1 MIDET
6 FVCKALLRKAS
17 RVLVEEVLEEDE
29 TVTVDSNGRAER
41 EEPAVEDSPGRT
53 EEEEPA
59 AEDSITRAEVA
70 DRAGESGGSIESS
83 SDSVECRISRDGVRD
98 VIKRVVALKEE
109 EREEPGVKR

>member
-29 TVTVDSNGRAER
+29 TVIVDST
-41 EEPAVEDSPGRT
+41 GRT

-70 DRAGESGGSIESS
+70 DRAGESGGGIESS
-83 SDSVECRISRDGVRD
+83 SDSAECRTSRDGVCD
-98 VIKRVVALKEE
+98 VIEWFVALKEE
-109 EREEPGVKR
+109 KREEPGVKR